1 VVIRPTDVPGPEEVA
16 ERERLRASLA
26 SLRRR
31 MLLLARL
38 LPLEQL
44 HLLEDDLD
52 DLEAEAFGADL
63 LEGLSDS
70 AELVSSDVETTL
82 REVWAR
88 TQAG

>member
-1 VVIRPTDVPGPEEVA
+1 MIRPTDVPGPEEAA

-70 AELVSSDVETTL
+70 AELVPSDVEATL